1 MAIKLHKEDTTMRN
15 ELIFAADAKAVNID
29 NAMVN
34 LFMLLNHNGLR
45 PKLRPRE
52 EATAGFD
59 IDRIKKNFFTL
70 DELGEI
76 SGFKDN
82 PEAVE
87 WWIRSNLVNMVN
99 RGRHDDEKIS
109 SLRPIHLESYK
120 VRNPHHARD
129 YFTADQIYFMLGTNP
144 QIKDDLKKFLSEG
157 WDKNTGKIIN
167 SNQLDIDSLGIL
179 NLVKNIKPG
188 FLDSQSTINR
198 IKPILEK
205 QAGLYCEDVRR
216 LLVYHTEKL
225 IPRSV
230 LIDYLKT
237 ITSFHLSIYLQKLI
251 HYLPQMVIIGNTEIT
266 DDWNIVVDVTDNF
279 DSKVAGISIKDA
291 ESLYNKI
298 YDYVK
303 ATFQINASLRYLGLD
318 KTDTDNLHSALLTIA
333 TKPDD
338 FETYFKLKWHDIVSN
353 LEEEDKDIIKDIN
366 EFDDSY
372 FEKYIEFIIK
382 VRGPYQYRY
391 HTQLIDNLSQKNSE
405 RALMAQGRS
414 KKHPR
419 RFIMGTRLLET
430 LVQILVLDISNDS
443 FVTRT
448 LSIEEL
454 MEGLR
459 SRYGLVINGLNESR
473 FKDANIETHLAFKEN
488 VEAFKNKLRQ
498 IGFYND
504 LSDAYILQRVNPRYE
519 IADKK

>member
-15 ELIFAADAKAVNID
+15 ELIFAADAKAINID

-45 PKLRPRE
+45 PKLRPRDD
-52 EATAGFD
+52 ASAGFD
-59 IDRIKKNFFTL
+59 IDRIKKNFFTQ
-70 DELGEI
+70 DEIGEVT
-76 SGFKDN
+76 GFKDN

-99 RGRHDDEKIS
+99 RGRHDDERIS

-144 QIKDDLKKFLSEG
+144 QTRDDLKKFLSEG

-167 SNQLDIDSLGIL
+167 SAQLDIDSLGIL

-188 FLDSQSTINR
+188 FLESQSSINR
-198 IKPILEK
+198 IKPLLAG
-205 QAGLYCEDVRR
+205 QAELYCEDVRR

-237 ITSFHLSIYLQKLI
+237 ITSFHLSIYLQKLV
-251 HYLPQMVIIGNTEIT
+251 HYLPQMVLNGST
-266 DDWNIVVDVTDNF
+266 DIQDEWNIVVDVTDNF
-279 DSKVAGISIKDA
+279 DSKVASLSIKDA
-291 ESLYNKI
+291 ENLYNKI

-303 ATFQINASLRYLGLD
+303 ATFQINGTLCYLGLD
-318 KTDTDNLHSALLTIA
+318 KSDSENLHKALSIIA
-333 TKPDD
+333 HKPDD
-338 FETYFKLKWHDIVSN
+338 FETYFKHKWHDITIN
-353 LEEEDKDIIKDIN
+353 LEEEDRDIINDIN
-366 EFDDSY
+366 EFDDSF
-372 FEKYIEFIIK
+372 FEKYVEFIIK

-391 HTQLIDNLSQKNSE
+391 HTQLIDNLSQKNSD

-414 KKHPR
+414 KRHPR

-430 LVQILVLDISNDS
+430 LVQILVLDVSDGS
-443 FVTRT
+443 FITKT

-454 MEGLR
+454 MDGLR
-459 SRYGLVINGLNESR
+459 SRYGIVINGLSEPR
-473 FKDANIETHLAFKEN
+473 FKNANIEIHLAFKEN

>member
-1 MAIKLHKEDTTMRN
+1 MRN

-45 PKLRPRE
+45 PKMRPKD
-52 EATAGFD
+52 EASSGFD
-59 IDRIKKNFFTL
+59 IERIKKNFFTL
-70 DELGEI
+70 DDNGEVT
-76 SGFKDN
+76 GFKEH

-99 RGRHDDEKIS
+99 RGRHDEENIS

-120 VRNPHHARD
+120 IRNPHHTRD
-129 YFTADQIYFMLGTNP
+129 YFTADQIYFMLGIEP
-144 QIKDDLKKFLSEG
+144 QTKEDLKKFLSEG
-157 WDKNTGKIIN
+157 WDKATGKIIN
-167 SNQLDIDSLGIL
+167 SHQLDIDSLGIL
-179 NLVKNIKPG
+179 TLVKNIKPG
-188 FLDSQSTINR
+188 FLESQTTINR
-198 IKPILEK
+198 ITPLLKK
-205 QAGLYCEDVRR
+205 QAELYCQDVQR
-216 LLVYHTEKL
+216 LMVYHVEKL

-251 HYLPQMVIIGNTEIT
+251 HFLPQMIVTGTTDFN

-279 DSKVAGISIKDA
+279 DSKVGVLSIRDA
-291 ESLYNKI
+291 ENLYNKI

-303 ATFQINASLRYLGLD
+303 ATFQINGSLKYLGLD
-318 KTDTDNLHSALLTIA
+318 KSDSENLQKSLRTIA
-333 TKPDD
+333 NKPDD
-338 FETYFKLKWHDIVSN
+338 FETYFKHKWHEIVSN
-353 LEEEDKDIIKDIN
+353 LEEEDKDIINDIN
-366 EFDDSY
+366 EFDDSF

-405 RALMAQGRS
+405 RGLMAQGRS

-419 RFIMGTRLLET
+419 RYMMGTKLLET
-430 LVQILVLDISNDS
+430 LVQILVLDVAEGSR

-459 SRYGLVINGLNESR
+459 NRYGLVINGLNEPR
-473 FKDANIETHLAFKEN
+473 FKDANIEIHLAFKEN
-488 VEAFKNKLRQ
+488 VEAFKSKLRQ
-498 IGFYND
+498 IGFYSD

-519 IADKK
+519 IVDKK